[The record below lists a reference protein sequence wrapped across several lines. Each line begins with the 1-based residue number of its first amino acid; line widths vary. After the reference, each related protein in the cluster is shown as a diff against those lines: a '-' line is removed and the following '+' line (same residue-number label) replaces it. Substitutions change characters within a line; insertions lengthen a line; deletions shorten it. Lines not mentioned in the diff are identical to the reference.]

1 MALDERGADEIAAG
15 AAVDEEACRL
25 VAHAALQLDQLSAPR
40 LRSTQLECGQWWS
53 RPLWLLDVLLVSGIQ
68 LMPFSRWGIRL
79 ELVSICRAY
88 AFKGGEDDDG
98 FELGLLGPLLRGQL
112 RAR

>member
-1 MALDERGADEIAAG
+1 MALDKCGADEIAAG

-40 LRSTQLECGQWWS
+40 QRATELECGQRWS
-53 RPLWLLDVLLVSGIQ
+53 RPLWLLDVLLVAGIR

-79 ELVSICRAY
+79 GLVSICRAY
-88 AFKGGEDDDG
+88 AFKGGKDDDG
-98 FELGLLGPLLRGQL
+98 FELGLPGPL
-112 RAR
+112 